1 MSHQAEAREH
11 GGNPVRAGRPV
22 LLLDVDGVVNP
33 YDGGCPPGYAEH
45 DLFPGEEPVR
55 INPDHGRWII
65 ELLGHYDV
73 VWATGWNDEA
83 NDRLAPL
90 LGIAP
95 LPVLTMPAGPFRPA
109 DKLPRIAAFAHGRP
123 AAWLDDQHVPEARD
137 WAAHRPWPTLLIP
150 VDPARGLL
158 REQVDA
164 LLDWAPARRG
174 TIPP

>member
-1 MSHQAEAREH
+1 VSHQAEAREH

-109 DKLPRIAAFAHGRP
+109 GRQAAADRRLRARPPGRLARRPARPGSARLGRP
-123 AAWLDDQHVPEARD
+123 PAVA
-137 WAAHRPWPTLLIP
+137 
-150 VDPARGLL
+150 DPAHPGRPGP
-158 REQVDA
+158 RP
-164 LLDWAPARRG
+164 APRAG
-174 TIPP
+174 